1 MHPQAGADLG
11 RSGTEGAGTG
21 NGVSGTQIASFFAD
35 IGASWL
41 AKFGS
46 LLVLPLANEDLAI
59 VAGAYIVVNN
69 LMPVPLVALGIY
81 GGMVAS
87 DFALY
92 GIGAGA
98 RRLPWLS
105 RYAISDRVRELGDTL
120 TRNLFGLVALCRL
133 VPGAVFVVFVACGWS
148 RVSFARFTLAT
159 LITSAL
165 YLPIVLCLVVVF
177 GDALDDRVGLWTWP
191 LMFAALIVAGFM
203 RGRVFGLRDDANASR
218 PQTEVAVER
227 GPSPGLAKLAGLSRR
242 AAFGEGVRRRL
253 PRNPGT
259 GPVAGGRSYRTS
271 L

>member
-1 MHPQAGADLG
+1 MLGPISAGLG
-11 RSGTEGAGTG
+11 RKGAGTG
-21 NGVSGTQIASFFAD
+21 RGVSGTQIASFFAD
-35 IGASWL
+35 VGASWL

-59 VAGAYIVVNN
+59 VAGAYIVVHD

-98 RRLPWLS
+98 RRMPWLS
-105 RYAISDRVRELGDTL
+105 HYAISDRVREFGDTL
-120 TRNLFGLVALCRL
+120 KRNLFGLTALCRV

-148 RVSFARFTLAT
+148 RVPFGRFTLVT

-165 YLPIVLCLVVVF
+165 YLPIVLYLVVVF

-191 LMFAALIVAGFM
+191 LMFVALIVTGFM
-203 RGRVFGLRDDANASR
+203 RGRVFGLRDSAEVSH
-218 PQTEVAVER
+218 PQTATSAQRSAPHGV
-227 GPSPGLAKLAGLSRR
+227 AKLAALSRR
-242 AAFGEGVRRRL
+242 AAFGERMRMPLRRNR
-253 PRNPGT
+253 GT
-259 GPVAGGRSYRTS
+259 RAVAGGRLQRTS

>member
-1 MHPQAGADLG
+1 
-11 RSGTEGAGTG
+11 
-21 NGVSGTQIASFFAD
+21 VSGTQIASFFAD
-35 IGASWL
+35 VGASWL

-59 VAGAYIVVNN
+59 VAGAYIVVHD
-69 LMPVPLVALGIY
+69 LMPASLVALGIY

-98 RRLPWLS
+98 RRIPWLS
-105 RYAISDRVRELGDTL
+105 RYAISDRVREFSDTL
-120 TRNLFGLVALCRL
+120 KRNIFGLVALCRV

-148 RVSFARFTLAT
+148 RVPFAHFTVAT

-165 YLPIVLCLVVVF
+165 YLPIVLYLVIVF

-191 LMFAALIVAGFM
+191 LMFVALIVAGFM
-203 RGRVFGLRDDANASR
+203 RGQVFGLRGAAGTSR
-218 PQTEVAVER
+218 APVAVAAR
-227 GPSPGLAKLAGLSRR
+227 QSTSHSMPKLAGLSRR
-242 AAFGEGVRRRL
+242 AAFGERVRMRLRRGGAARAA
-253 PRNPGT
+253 P
-259 GPVAGGRSYRTS
+259 GGRLHRTS